1 MAGKRTDNR
10 ATNWSL
16 TLNMD
21 TVRREFIDDCIG
33 NAIRMGWKPDGQ
45 RETGDKNGVKHYQL
59 QLHTPQVR
67 FSQVKKVFPTAHIE
81 QTRNKFA
88 LKNYVHK
95 EATRDGEIDFKNI
108 ENRFVQY
115 KDVRDRFYEWLLQEF
130 EAPEMIADRTETWD
144 KFIGISIEEGIECDV
159 IGVNPQYRSCIQK
172 YWLNEIRK
180 ARLKK
185 TASVDDKTLDKTI
198 SVDKTDSQT
207 DETISGDSSI
217 TSDGENSE
225 EPSSSVEEEEDTE
238 DDHVEW
244 IEDSSYEG
252 SDASSSEDCCEEGGD
267 ETFD

>member
-1 MAGKRTDNR
+1 
-10 ATNWSL
+10 
-16 TLNMD
+16 MD

-267 ETFD
+267 ETFDWPTKEF